1 MARLPRLFVP
11 GMPQL
16 LLQRGNDRLRL
27 FDDEA
32 DHERYLS
39 DLREAA
45 RESSVSLHA
54 YVLMPDH
61 VHLLVTA
68 ADEGGSGAM
77 MQRLGRRYV
86 RYFNDRHRR
95 SGTLWEGR
103 YRSTVVEPT
112 AWLLACYRYLELN
125 PVRAGLVS
133 DPVHYGWS
141 SCGHHLGVG
150 QDPLIADHPLYWSLG
165 NTPFERQA
173 TYRRMLDAGSPRQEL
188 EAIRYA
194 AHRGWMLGE
203 PPASRSGTPPPNRRS
218 QPLPKG
224 RPRRTEDVGN
234 GS

>member
-11 GMPQL
+11 GLPQL
-16 LLQRGNDRLRL
+16 LLQRANNRMPL
-27 FDDEA
+27 FADDA

-45 RESSVSLHA
+45 RESSVAIHA

-68 ADEGGSGAM
+68 PQEGASGAM

-86 RYFNDRHRR
+86 RYFNDRHQR

-103 YRSTVVEPT
+103 YRSTVVEPS
-112 AWLLACYRYLELN
+112 AWLLACYRYVELN
-125 PVRAGLVS
+125 PLRDGLVS

-150 QDPLIADHPLYWSLG
+150 HDPLISDHGLYWALG

-173 TYRRMLDAGSPRQEL
+173 SYRRMLDAGSPVAEL
-188 EAIRYA
+188 DAIRYA
-194 AHRGWMLGE
+194 AHRGWMLGDE
-203 PPASRSGTPPPNRRS
+203 PAAQPGASVANRRGR
-218 QPLPKG
+218 PLSRG
-224 RPRRTEDVGN
+224 RPRNPDADAG
-234 GS
+234 